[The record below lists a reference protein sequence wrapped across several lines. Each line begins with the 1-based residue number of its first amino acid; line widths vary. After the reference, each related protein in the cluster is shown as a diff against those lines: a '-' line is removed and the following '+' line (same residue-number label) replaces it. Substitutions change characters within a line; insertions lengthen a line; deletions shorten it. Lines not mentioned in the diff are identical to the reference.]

1 MKMLENAK
9 ILQNDGILDVEAMER
24 YINEALG
31 GTIGQEYADVQVSLT
46 FTEGEQSSA
55 DSTDATDTADV
66 TTGATETTD
75 ATEITTEAGTAD
87 ETDPEGSKVWIVF
100 VAVGGILVA
109 VCAVVVIVVIGK
121 KKKTV

>member
-1 MKMLENAK
+1 
-9 ILQNDGILDVEAMER
+9 MER

-75 ATEITTEAGTAD
+75 ATETATDAGTSDGTD
-87 ETDPEGSKVWIVF
+87 EENSRVWIVL
-100 VAVGGILVA
+100 VAVGVTLGA
-109 VCAVVVIVVIGK
+109 VCAVTVIVVIGK